1 MIMWP
6 NRKRFAVTLSFDLDA
21 ETAWESSSLNGQRLS
36 LLSMGAYGRRV
47 GVPRILELLDRYGIQ
62 AQFYIPARVAEID
75 PHVVRGIAEAGHG
88 IGCHGYFHE
97 RVDDQTP
104 EQNWQILKDSKAKL
118 EQTIGKEVCHYRA
131 PLWEVTPDAISSLI
145 DLGFKSDSSLM
156 GDDRPY
162 LVGDEPGRLLELP
175 VSWVLDDWE
184 QFAYSAEPAMGGV
197 IETPEKALDLWT
209 AELEGM
215 RAYGGHFILTMHP
228 QLIGRPSRL
237 LMLERLIQ
245 RIKAMEDAWWCTP
258 DDVYEQLRK
267 GALDLPIHPY

>member
-6 NRKRFAVTLSFDLDA
+6 ERKRFAVTLSFDLDG
-21 ETAWESSSLNGQRLS
+21 ETAWESSSLGGRRLS

-47 GVPRILELLDRYGIQ
+47 GVPRLLELLARHEVR
-62 AQFYIPARVAEID
+62 AQFYIPARIAEID
-75 PHVVRGIAEAGHG
+75 PEVVRSIADAGHG

-97 RVDDQTP
+97 RVDEQSA
-104 EQNWQILKDSKAKL
+104 EQNWQILRDSKALL
-118 EQTIGKEVCHYRA
+118 ERTIGQEVVHYRA
-131 PLWEVTPDAISSLI
+131 PLWEITPDVLSALI
-145 DLGFKSDSSLM
+145 DLGFKTDSSLM

-162 LVGDEPGRLLELP
+162 LVGGAPGELLELP

-197 IETPEKALDLWT
+197 IETPDKAFSLWN

-237 LMLERLIQ
+237 LMLERLIE
-245 RIKAMEDAWWCTP
+245 RIGELGDAWWCTP
-258 DDVYEQLRK
+258 DDVHAQWRA
-267 GALDLPIHPY
+267 GALELPLHPY